1 MPQLMQWTN
10 PQCEVS
16 FLHCN
21 SLFKTFFFSSIC
33 MHIAKATAKK
43 KATVFIAK
51 HFCFL
56 IASSTFFVHIHV
68 LSDGCWV
75 TESSN
80 RPAKVSYL
88 QKWPVA
94 LVQGCL
100 EFQASLVMFSRE
112 PRGQRCFLGP
122 TQKWKSRFYSFSSA
136 WSPQNWASADS
147 LLEVWLRAPNF
158 PHQSCSVPGRRRN
171 SPLEHRALCIDHLR
185 HSVLCRCRGM
195 AAPPSSCCPRQLL
208 LWNWA

>member
-1 MPQLMQWTN
+1 MPQLMQWAN

-21 SLFKTFFFSSIC
+21 NLFKTLFFSSVS
-33 MHIAKATAKK
+33 MHVAKATAKES
-43 KATVFIAK
+43 TVFIAK

-56 IASSTFFVHIHV
+56 IASLTFFVHV

-88 QKWPVA
+88 QTWPLA
-94 LVQGCL
+94 LTQGCL

-122 TQKWKSRFYSFSSA
+122 IQKWKSYFCSFSSA
-136 WSPQNWASADS
+136 WSPQSWASADS
-147 LLEVWLRAPNF
+147 LLEVWLSTPNF
-158 PHQSCSVPGRRRN
+158 PR
-171 SPLEHRALCIDHLR
+171 
-185 HSVLCRCRGM
+185 
-195 AAPPSSCCPRQLL
+195 
-208 LWNWA
+208 